1 MGREKPRQAGG
12 DRGLKSE
19 RTTHAN
25 KPPGLRL
32 HPERRLLGSFR
43 FNYGCAR
50 VFKDLLSDLG
60 QVHASGRAIEEP
72 YAEPLFQHR
81 HAATDARLGKTKRTG
96 SSRETAMLDDGGEK
110 LQVIKIPHHCPRSFP
125 LGFGSF
131 RRPPS
136 CMIDRETGLEAS
148 RAENRER
155 IARQCASHRPAG
167 GYRSSRP
174 STFVVGSTSRHPSSQ
189 I

>member
-32 HPERRLLGSFR
+32 HPERRLLGGFR

-50 VFKDLLSDLG
+50 VFKDLLSDFG
-60 QVHASGRAIEEP
+60 QIDASGRAIEEP

-81 HAATDARLGKTKRTG
+81 HAATDARLGKPKRTG
-96 SSRETAMLDDGGEK
+96 SGLETAMLDDSREK
-110 LQVIKIPHHCPRSFP
+110 LEVVKIPHHCPRSFP
-125 LGFGSF
+125 LGSGSF
-131 RRPPS
+131 RRPPR
-136 CMIDRETGLEAS
+136 CMIDRESGLLALG
-148 RAENRER
+148 AENR
-155 IARQCASHRPAG
+155 A
-167 GYRSSRP
+167 
-174 STFVVGSTSRHPSSQ
+174 
-189 I
+189 